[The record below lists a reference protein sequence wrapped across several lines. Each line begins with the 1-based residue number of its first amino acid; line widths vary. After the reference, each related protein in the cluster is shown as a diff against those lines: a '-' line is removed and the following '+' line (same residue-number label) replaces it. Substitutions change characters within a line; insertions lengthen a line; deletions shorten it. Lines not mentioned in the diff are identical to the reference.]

1 MNSIVPL
8 ERLHGALLSPLIWA
22 QTNGATESATNG
34 ATESATNGNGV
45 LDFLNT
51 DLGQRLTS
59 IVSAIGIFVVG
70 LIIAWAAALI
80 VKGLLKKTS
89 IDNQIAGWMQGGD
102 SQQGSS
108 IPIEK
113 WIASFVYWVIVLFAL
128 VAALT
133 TLQLEAVT
141 QPLNAFLNR
150 IFNYLPQLGAAAAWL
165 IGGWLVATV
174 AKLILTN
181 GLQAFNIDER
191 INRAMGD
198 EQQQGTSISI
208 NQNLGNALYW
218 FLLLFA
224 FYFALGA
231 LGLQE
236 QVRPIENLLNQ
247 ILAALPQILK
257 AGIIFLVAWIVA
269 RLARSIVTNLLAATG
284 VDALGERVGLSQQAG
299 SQNLSWL
306 GGTLIYAVVLILGT
320 ISALEEL
327 QIQAISG
334 PAIAMLEQ
342 VLDAIPLVLAAI
354 AILVVTYFVGRFV
367 GNLVTSLLSG
377 IGFDN
382 VFAAMGVPFPTPSDQ
397 SGEGQPSPES
407 ESKSQQTSTMT
418 RTPSEIAGLVVLV
431 GIMFFGV
438 LFAVN
443 VLQFEELSTLVASL
457 MEILGRAL
465 IGVVVFGV
473 GLYFANLAFN
483 LISSQGS
490 AQARLL
496 GQTARIVII
505 AFISAMALQQIG
517 IATNIVNLAFGLIL
531 GAVAVA
537 VAIAFGVGGKDIAA
551 EQIRQWLDA
560 FKNKQ

>member
-8 ERLHGALLSPLIWA
+8 ELLPGKLLSPLIWA
-22 QTNGATESATNG
+22 QIDNPISGWFGWSDSEI
-34 ATESATNGNGV
+34 
-45 LDFLNT
+45 
-51 DLGQRLTS
+51 GQRITS
-59 IVSAIGIFVVG
+59 IVYAILIFVVG
-70 LIIAWAAALI
+70 WIIAAIAGQI
-80 VKGLLKKTS
+80 VKKILMRSSL
-89 IDNQIAGWMQGGD
+89 DNRLANWMMGSD
-102 SQQGSS
+102 SQQEESV
-108 IPIEK
+108 PIEQ
-113 WIASFVYWVIVLFAL
+113 WVSNFVYWVILLFAI

-133 TLQLEAVT
+133 ALELDAVT
-141 QPLNAFLNR
+141 QPLNAFLSR
-150 IFNYLPQLGAAAAWL
+150 IFNYLPQIGAAIAWL
-165 IGGWLVATV
+165 VGGWAVGTI
-174 AKLILTN
+174 AKLVLTR
-181 GLQAFNIDER
+181 GLQVFNIDER
-191 INRAMGD
+191 INRAMG
-198 EQQQGTSISI
+198 EQEEQVTPVSI
-208 NQNLGNALYW
+208 NENLGNALYW
-218 FLLLFA
+218 FILLFA

-236 QVRPIENLLNQ
+236 QVRPIENLLDE

-257 AGIIFLVAWIVA
+257 ALIIFAFAWVIA
-269 RLARSIVTNLLAATG
+269 RLARGIVTNLLAATG
-284 VDALGERVGLSQQAG
+284 IDALGERIGLSQQAG

-306 GGTLIYAVVLILGT
+306 GGTLVYAIIFILAA
-320 ISALEEL
+320 ISILEEL

-342 VLDAIPLVLAAI
+342 VLDAIPLILAAI

-367 GNLVTSLLSG
+367 ANLVTSILSG

-382 VFAAMGVPFPTPSDQ
+382 VFAAMGVPFPTPSD
-397 SGEGQPSPES
+397 SAGEGQPSPES
-407 ESKSQQTSTMT
+407 ESQSQQTSSSGTTPSAST
-418 RTPSEIAGLVVLV
+418 RTPSEIAGIVVLV

-443 VLQFEELSTLVASL
+443 VLQFEELSTLVAAL

-465 IGVVVFGV
+465 VGVVVFGI

-483 LISSQGS
+483 IISSQGS

-505 AFISAMALQQIG
+505 AFVSAMALQQIG
-517 IATNIVNLAFGLIL
+517 IATNIVNLAFGLVL
-531 GAVAVA
+531 GSIAVA

-560 FKNKQ
+560 FKNRQ

>member
-1 MNSIVPL
+1 MNSILLPL
-8 ERLHGALLSPLIWA
+8 ELLPGELLSPLLWA
-22 QTNGATESATNG
+22 QMDNTANGGSTA
-34 ATESATNGNGV
+34 NGNEVWNLFG
-45 LDFLNT
+45 LEI
-51 DLGQRLTS
+51 GQPWIS
-59 IVSAIGIFVVG
+59 ILHAVAI
-70 LIIAWAAALI
+70 LI
-80 VKGLLKKTS
+80 VGWFIAAIAAFIIKQGLKRTN
-89 IDNQIAGWMQGGD
+89 IDNRLANWMRGGD
-102 SQQGSS
+102 SEPQSTFAVEQ
-108 IPIEK
+108 
-113 WIASFVYWVIVLFAL
+113 WIADFVYWVVLLF
-128 VAALT
+128 VVIAALT
-133 TLQLEAVT
+133 ALELDVVT
-141 QPLNAFLNR
+141 EPLNSFLNR
-150 IFNYLPQLGAAAAWL
+150 IFNYLPQLGAAIAWL
-165 IGGWLVATV
+165 IGGWAIGTI
-174 AKLILTN
+174 AKFILAN

-191 INRAMGD
+191 INRAMG
-198 EQQQGTSISI
+198 EQEQQGTPISI
-208 NQNLGNALYW
+208 NENLGNALYW
-218 FLLLFA
+218 FILLFA

-236 QVRPIENLLNQ
+236 QVRPIENLLNE

-257 AGIIFLVAWIVA
+257 AVIILLFAWVIA
-269 RLARSIVTNLLAATG
+269 RLARGIVTNLLAATG
-284 VDALGERVGLSQQAG
+284 VDALGERIGLSQQTG
-299 SQNLSWL
+299 SQSLSWL
-306 GGTLIYAVVLILGT
+306 GGTLVYTIVLILAA
-320 ISALEEL
+320 ISVLEEL

-334 PAIAMLEQ
+334 PAITMLEQ

-367 GNLVTSLLSG
+367 ANLVTSILSG

-382 VFAAMGVPFPTPSDQ
+382 VFTAMGVPFPTPSDQ
-397 SGEGQPSPES
+397 SGEGQPSQEGAS
-407 ESKSQQTSTMT
+407 QSQQTSTAT

-465 IGVVVFGV
+465 IGVIVFGV

-531 GAVAVA
+531 GSVAVA
-537 VAIAFGVGGKDIAA
+537 VAIAFGVGGKDIAS